1 MLTLGIQLNTIS
13 INNRTVNANI
23 SPLDIGSLSYYFDL
37 SNRNNVTVNPSSTD
51 NFLESTNLGTEGTS
65 FVLTN
70 TTTADQPDYTN
81 ASSPFG
87 LSYANFDGGN
97 EFLYIAGTSDKTTP
111 ASIDLGTSYSIFA
124 VVDNEATNTVSGIT
138 GGRNPNAF
146 VFRFLSNTTQLS
158 NSIYETSGIT
168 TESVAP
174 SNPDLI
180 GTAISTIGGVDGSL
194 RTLWN
199 GEESTPSSYTG
210 TPVSDSDIFVG
221 KSNNSAQYF
230 LGRIYEIGFFTKE
243 LTDREIEVL
252 NNYAKN
258 KYNIN
263 F

>member
-13 INNRTVNANI
+13 INNRTVNANT
-23 SPLDIGSLSYYFDL
+23 SPLDIGSLPYYFDL
-37 SNRNNVTVNPSSTD
+37 SNVNNVTVNPSSTS
-51 NFLESTNLGTEGTS
+51 NFLESTNLGTQGTS

-70 TTTADQPDYTN
+70 TTTTDQPEYTN
-81 ASSPFG
+81 ASSPLG

-97 EFLYIAGTSDKTTP
+97 EFLYIAGTSDKNTP

-124 VVDNEATNTVSGIT
+124 VVDNQATNTVSGIT
-138 GGRNPNAF
+138 GGRNPNTF
-146 VFRFLSNTTQLS
+146 VFRFLSNATQLS
-158 NSIYETSGIT
+158 NSVFAGSTT
-168 TESVAP
+168 TETVAP
-174 SNPDLI
+174 ANPDLI
-180 GTAISTIGGVDGSL
+180 GSAISTIGGVDGNL

-199 GEESTPSSYTG
+199 GEESTPSTYTG
-210 TPVSDSDIFVG
+210 TPVSNSDIFVG
-221 KSNNSAQYF
+221 KANNSAQFF

-243 LTDREIEVL
+243 LTNREIEVL

>member
-13 INNRTVNANI
+13 INNRTVNANT
-23 SPLDIGSLSYYFDL
+23 SPLDIGSLPYYFDL
-37 SNRNNVTVNPSSTD
+37 SNPDNVTVNPSAPT
-51 NFLESTNLGTEGTS
+51 NLLESTNLGTEGTS

-70 TTTADQPDYTN
+70 TTTNDQPEYTN
-81 ASSPFG
+81 ASSPLG
-87 LSYANFDGGN
+87 LSYTNFDGSN
-97 EFLYIAGTSDKTTP
+97 EFLYIASTSDKTTP
-111 ASIDLGTSYSIFA
+111 ASINLGASYSIFA

-138 GGRNPNAF
+138 GGRNPNTF

-158 NSIYETSGIT
+158 NSVFAGSTT
-168 TESVAP
+168 TETVAP
-174 SNPDLI
+174 ANPDLI
-180 GTAISTIGGVDGSL
+180 GTAISTIGGVDGTL

-199 GEESTPSSYTG
+199 GEESTPSTYTG
-210 TPVSDSDIFVG
+210 TPVSNSDIFVG

-243 LTDREIEVL
+243 LTNREIEVL

>member
-13 INNRTVNANI
+13 INNRTVSANT
-23 SPLDIGSLSYYFDL
+23 SPLDIGSLAYYFDL
-37 SNRNNVTVNPSSTD
+37 SNANNVTLNPSSA
-51 NFLESTNLGTEGTS
+51 NFLETTNLGTEGTS

-70 TTTADQPDYTN
+70 TTTADQPEYTN
-81 ASSPFG
+81 AGSPLG

-97 EFLYIAGTSDKTTP
+97 EFLYIADTSDKTTP
-111 ASIDLGTSYSIFA
+111 ASINLGINYSIFA
-124 VVDNEATNTVSGIT
+124 VVDNQATNTVSGIT
-138 GGRNPNAF
+138 GGRNPNTF
-146 VFRFLSNTTQLS
+146 VFRFLNNTTQLS
-158 NSIYETSGIT
+158 NTVFAGSTT
-168 TESVAP
+168 TETVAP
-174 SNPDLI
+174 ANPDLI
-180 GTAISTIGGVDGSL
+180 GSAISTIGGVDGTL

-210 TPVSDSDIFVG
+210 TPVSNSDIFVG

-243 LTDREIEVL
+243 LTNREIEVL